1 LAANETAKKR
11 NKDKKNQGKII
22 DLNNRKKYHCDVFLY
37 MYSIAN
43 SMTKKK
49 GKEKPCKMI
58 AKSRFLPRV
67 GSK

>member
-1 LAANETAKKR
+1 MKLPKKETKIKKIR
-11 NKDKKNQGKII
+11 GKET